1 MNINKSNLK
10 SIILILFFFLGV
22 SAQEKKYILNTV
34 AFYNVEN
41 LFDINDDPN
50 NGWDEARTPEG
61 EDKWT
66 EKKYNIKLNNLA
78 KVLPI
83 IGSDVTNSHPA
94 ILGLCEVENKQVLI
108 DLVSTEKMKNL
119 NYGIIHFDS
128 KDWRG
133 IDVALLFDTTKFI
146 PRKAKAYPLEVEYK
160 GKPSFSRDVLVVFG
174 FLEKEPINFIVN
186 HWPSRGGGQPSIA
199 QRFKAGELNRRIID
213 SILSINPKSKI
224 ISMGD
229 FNDDPGDPSI
239 KVALKTKSDRNATKF
254 NEMYNPMEFLHE
266 EKYYWTYL
274 YKGKGNMLDQL
285 IVSGSLIEENSKLR
299 FLKAGVF
306 NKKWLLNG
314 RDKGRWAGYPTPNV
328 IYGKFDPNGYSDHL
342 PVFLYLAKEI
352 D

>member
-1 MNINKSNLK
+1 MNINNVSVK
-10 SIILILFFFLGV
+10 SIILILFFFLSV

-108 DLVSTEKMKNL
+108 DLVSTEKMKDL

-239 KVALKTKSDRNATKF
+239 KDAL
-254 NEMYNPMEFLHE
+254 
-266 EKYYWTYL
+266 
-274 YKGKGNMLDQL
+274 
-285 IVSGSLIEENSKLR
+285 
-299 FLKAGVF
+299 
-306 NKKWLLNG
+306 
-314 RDKGRWAGYPTPNV
+314 
-328 IYGKFDPNGYSDHL
+328 
-342 PVFLYLAKEI
+342 
-352 D
+352 

>member
-1 MNINKSNLK
+1 MNINNNCVK
-10 SIILILFFFLGV
+10 SIILILFFFLSV

-66 EKKYNIKLNNLA
+66 KKKYTIKLNNLA

-146 PRKAKAYPLEVEYK
+146 PRKAKTYPLKVEYR

-239 KVALKTKSDRNATKF
+239 KVALKTKSDRNTTKF

-285 IVSGSLIEENSKLR
+285 IVSGSLIDEDSKLR

>member
-1 MNINKSNLK
+1 MININNINVKSV
-10 SIILILFFFLGV
+10 ILILFIFISV

-41 LFDINDDPN
+41 LFDTIDDPDN
-50 NGWDEARTPEG
+50 NWDEARTPKG

-108 DLVSTEKMKNL
+108 DLLSTNKMKDL

-133 IDVALLFDTTKFI
+133 IDVALLFDATKFI
-146 PRKAKAYPLEVEYK
+146 PRNAKTYPLKVDYR

-229 FNDDPGDPSI
+229 FNDDPSDPSI
-239 KVALKTKSDRNATKF
+239 KIALKTKSNKNTTEF
-254 NEMYNPMEFLHE
+254 YEMYNPMEFLHE
-266 EKYYWTYL
+266 KKIL
-274 YKGKGNMLDQL
+274 LDL
-285 IVSGSLIEENSKLR
+285 FI
-299 FLKAGVF
+299 
-306 NKKWLLNG
+306 
-314 RDKGRWAGYPTPNV
+314 
-328 IYGKFDPNGYSDHL
+328 
-342 PVFLYLAKEI
+342 
-352 D
+352 

>member
-1 MNINKSNLK
+1 MELK
-10 SIILILFFFLGV
+10 RLILIFFITLSVCG
-22 SAQEKKYILNTV
+22 QEKKYILNTV

-83 IGSDVTNSHPA
+83 IGSDVVNSHPA

-108 DLVSTEKMKNL
+108 DLVSTEKMKDL

-146 PRKAKAYPLEVEYK
+146 PRKAKTYPLKVEYR
-160 GKPSFSRDVLVVFG
+160 GKPSFSRDILVVFG

-274 YKGKGNMLDQL
+274 YRGKGNMLDQL
-285 IVSGSLIEENSKLR
+285 IVSGSLLEKNSKLR

-314 RDKGRWAGYPTPNV
+314 RDKGRWEGYPTPNV
-328 IYGKFDPNGYSDHL
+328 IYGKFDPKGYSDHL

>member
-1 MNINKSNLK
+1 MNINNVSVK
-10 SIILILFFFLGV
+10 SIILILFFFLSV

-108 DLVSTEKMKNL
+108 DLVSTEKMKDL

-199 QRFKAGELNRRIID
+199 QRFKAGELIRRIID

-224 ISMGD
+224 ISMRIDQLENGYKSTIE
-229 FNDDPGDPSI
+229 SI
-239 KVALKTKSDRNATKF
+239 IKKENLSKSYDIAMR
-254 NEMYNPMEFLHE
+254 EFELGKLP
-266 EKYYWTYL
+266 KYYI
-274 YKGKGNMLDQL
+274 KR
-285 IVSGSLIEENSKLR
+285 ER
-299 FLKAGVF
+299 P
-306 NKKWLLNG
+306 NKEYELWKHE
-314 RDKGRWAGYPTPNV
+314 D
-328 IYGKFDPNGYSDHL
+328 
-342 PVFLYLAKEI
+342 FLYFPN
-352 D
+352 